1 MSVIRIVETTL
12 VSDAASQLGAR
23 LQAFVKRTLK
33 SSEQAADVL
42 LALVTPAAAVT
53 LVMGLWR
60 LTSDVGWTET
70 FPITTGF
77 FSHWLVWIALAI
89 GLRFGASA
97 MAPKLLPVEAP
108 NAAEV
113 SDQRQ

>member
-1 MSVIRIVETTL
+1 MSVIRIVEPTL

-23 LQAFVKRTLK
+23 LQIFVKRALK

-42 LALVTPAAAVT
+42 VALVIPAAAVT

-60 LTSDVGWTET
+60 LTADVGWTET

-89 GLRFGASA
+89 GLRFSASA
-97 MAPKLLPVEAP
+97 MAPKLRPVEVRD
-108 NAAEV
+108 AAEI
-113 SDQRQ
+113 SDRRQ